1 MNWEFLWGLWGNV
14 TETRSKAFDTE
25 TESEAFDTE
34 TRSEAFDTETE
45 SEAFDFMGVIF
56 FLGF

>member
-1 MNWEFLWGLWGNV
+1 MSFIRNLKGREENWEFLWGLWGNV

-25 TESEAFDTE
+25 TESEAFD
-34 TRSEAFDTETE
+34 
-45 SEAFDFMGVIF
+45 FMGVIF